1 MYLRAQQEDVEG
13 EVEEGAGAEGGSIED
28 SDGKRIKLTGPTR
41 R

>member
-1 MYLRAQQEDVEG
+1 LYLRAQQEDVEG
-13 EVEEGAGAEGGSIED
+13 EGEEDVGAERGSFED